1 MNKNYDEIDNIF
13 FDYFDNNQEVPNIVT
28 NGIKNAMSSKYN
40 KYKIIDLIKKIIITI
55 IGLLTITSGV
65 VFAKNI
71 KELFENL
78 YENMFGNYNNGIT
91 TAVENGY
98 IQDIDMEY
106 IESNNIKVKVDQI
119 TMDNY
124 NLGIIF
130 NIELNE
136 DIPLSEVYDINFK
149 NILIMDENNNVI
161 FAEYENQDDFVK
173 YCEENN
179 LDKGK
184 YGIGY
189 ANCAWNGRILNTQ
202 GNNVIYSFYTT
213 SEKFPASKNLNI
225 NFDSIY
231 LLNYHIYDEE
241 NEQVLDNHFS
251 TIKGDWKMNI
261 NLEEMQKE
269 RKSIEYF
276 VININ
281 DKNTS
286 VENASLSMSNMRL
299 ELVTNS
305 NKIDFKKLQKRE
317 RVNVIDMIPFHES
330 YIETS
335 SGERFFESN
344 SGTNGYDTV
353 GNKKI
358 RYYTTFD
365 YTYFDKSEN
374 IKIVLPTNK
383 NEDLI
388 IEMKANNFEAQ

>member
-213 SEKFPASKNLNI
+213 SEKFPHIFYYQNL
-225 NFDSIY
+225 Y
-231 LLNYHIYDEE
+231 LN
-241 NEQVLDNHFS
+241 
-251 TIKGDWKMNI
+251 
-261 NLEEMQKE
+261 
-269 RKSIEYF
+269 
-276 VININ
+276 
-281 DKNTS
+281 
-286 VENASLSMSNMRL
+286 
-299 ELVTNS
+299 
-305 NKIDFKKLQKRE
+305 
-317 RVNVIDMIPFHES
+317 
-330 YIETS
+330 
-335 SGERFFESN
+335 
-344 SGTNGYDTV
+344 
-353 GNKKI
+353 
-358 RYYTTFD
+358 
-365 YTYFDKSEN
+365 
-374 IKIVLPTNK
+374 
-383 NEDLI
+383 
-388 IEMKANNFEAQ
+388 